1 MKKIKIFI
9 IAAVFMITGFVMGAC
24 GSTVVAEQTYPL
36 KIFSQNRNGQMETWN
51 VVDDDTGV
59 NYVVVAPRWSE
70 HGYEYTGVCV
80 TPRLNADG
88 SLYVG
93 RQKFNFI

>member
-1 MKKIKIFI
+1 MKKIKIFV
-9 IAAVFMITGFVMGAC
+9 IAAVFMIIGFVMGAC

-59 NYVVVAPRWSE
+59 NYVVVAPRWKE

-80 TPRLNADG
+80 TPRLNADV
-88 SLYVG
+88 SLYVS
-93 RQKFNFI
+93 R

>member
-1 MKKIKIFI
+1 MKKVKTIGIV
-9 IAAVFMITGFVMGAC
+9 IAFMINGIILGAC

-59 NYVVVAPRWSE
+59 NYVVVAPRWKE

-88 SLYVG
+88 SLYVS
-93 RQKFNFI
+93 R